1 MQRTHPD
8 INLST
13 SLLGDWRSQNEQ
25 MMWTKIQE
33 VSSAIMFP
41 VVKEKKGL
49 SWTKLHQMKPHLSF
63 EIQAQTGS

>member
-8 INLST
+8 IDLST
-13 SLLGDWRSQNEQ
+13 SLLGDWRSQNKQ
-25 MMWTKIQE
+25 MRWTKIQE